1 MVRYTSL
8 IYLFQVPF
16 RGERISVEDTF
27 DVIEAALGGLV
38 DGVAPVSAVN
48 VIAFSKLFFFY
59 VCFHREVYAV
69 FK

>member
-1 MVRYTSL
+1 L
-8 IYLFQVPF
+8 IQLFQVPF

-27 DVIEAALGGLV
+27 NVIEAAFGRFF
-38 DGVAPVSAVN
+38 DGVAPVSAVS
-48 VIAFSKLFFFY
+48 VIAFPKLFFFY